1 MRERERGSKC
11 GGSKLVEV
19 WVEEERRSRI
29 TGRAYLVRKA
39 VVAEK
44 GRERG
49 GEEEKERLA
58 VNLGIRGVK
67 GSEWP

>member
-1 MRERERGSKC
+1 MREGESNKC

-39 VVAEK
+39 GSRRK
-44 GRERG
+44 GKG
-49 GEEEKERLA
+49 GER
-58 VNLGIRGVK
+58 RGK
-67 GSEWP
+67 GEVGGKI